1 VIRVEREIDV
11 ARSASEVYDRLID
24 IEQLPRWQPAV
35 SEAALESPPPIA
47 VGSRIRIVADVGGQR
62 TVAAGTIT
70 ELDRPSR
77 IGLVAKAGSADVSGS
92 VRITPA
98 GADAC
103 RVRVGT
109 TINLGGMLRFVE
121 GVARSRIEA
130 EAPSAAAAVKAWLES
145 DAVPAA
151 ASANADDGQTTG
163 R

>member
-11 ARSASEVYDRLID
+11 ARSASEVFERLID

-47 VGSRIRIVADVGGQR
+47 VGSRIRIVANVAGQR
-62 TVAAGTIT
+62 TVATGTIS
-70 ELDRPSR
+70 ELDQPTR
-77 IGLVAKAGSADVSGS
+77 IGLVAKAGSADVAGS
-92 VRITPA
+92 VGITPT

-103 RVRVGT
+103 RVRVAT
-109 TINLGGMLRFVE
+109 TIKLGGMLRFVE

-145 DAVPAA
+145 DEVPAA
-151 ASANADDGQTTG
+151 TSSAADDGQTTA